1 MDGLSWSFLCPIYD
15 LRREVVVQFVDI
27 VSILNHYQ
35 YIAHTLHLLIV
46 VCLFFFFFHT
56 REFLLKSVG
65 MGKDITGII
74 TESVSMLCCF
84 VVSCLDA
91 MLFCRVLSRFYAVLS
106 CPGLVSL
113 L

>member
-46 VCLFFFFFHT
+46 VCLFLFVGVFTIGCTSSGNELHLSIMDSIVVPT
-56 REFLLKSVG
+56 GLLVLKN
-65 MGKDITGII
+65 
-74 TESVSMLCCF
+74 SVS
-84 VVSCLDA
+84 V
-91 MLFCRVLSRFYAVLS
+91 RFTIKLMIS
-106 CPGLVSL
+106 
-113 L
+113 